1 MFILSLRTGTK
12 ALEGRNAS
20 RGCWLATSGNV
31 MNPRVGRRARARHA
45 RGGANRR
52 GGEKPRG
59 RNAVR
64 AGSAGPKA
72 RRWQHPPAGSGL
84 LRRRRR
90 RGDLWT
96 TPREEVRCESA
107 GQLGP
112 ERVGK
117 AGTKVKRVDDC
128 ASHDDVVTP
137 GEGPRR
143 SGGPPR
149 ERSAHEDHGG
159 RREANI
165 PQLHPGASPA
175 GTNLNPRTPEG
186 NAGGRDRKVGE
197 KAGSAVRLFGVGQ
210 RV

>member
-1 MFILSLRTGTK
+1 MSKRLFILSLRTGTK

-31 MNPRVGRRARARHA
+31 MNPRVGRRAQARHA

-96 TPREEVRCESA
+96 TPREEVRCESI

-112 ERVGK
+112 ECVGK
-117 AGTKVKRVDDC
+117 AGTKVKRVDDRS
-128 ASHDDVVTP
+128 SHDDVVTP

-143 SGGPPR
+143 SGGATARAVGADKTTEDGGKPTSPNFTREHPPQ
-149 ERSAHEDHGG
+149 A
-159 RREANI
+159 
-165 PQLHPGASPA
+165 P
-175 GTNLNPRTPEG
+175 T
-186 NAGGRDRKVGE
+186 
-197 KAGSAVRLFGVGQ
+197 
-210 RV
+210 